1 MLIRMLK
8 SLEINCG
15 SMMNNNSPIRV
26 MIVDDHGMV
35 RRGLTAYLLSASD
48 IEVVAEARN
57 GQEAIRVCET
67 EQLDVILMDLIMPEL
82 GGIAATRAIH
92 TKWPE
97 IQVIALTSFQ
107 EKELVQEALQ
117 AGAISY
123 LLKNISGEDLAE
135 AIRSSYAGRSMLAK
149 EAVEAL
155 VRAKNDEDL
164 VGRDL
169 TIRERE
175 VLRYLTKGMTNPEIA
190 QALSIS
196 RSTVK
201 AHVSNILSKL
211 GVSNRA
217 EAIALAI
224 KNHLV
229 D

>member
-1 MLIRMLK
+1 M
-8 SLEINCG
+8 
-15 SMMNNNSPIRV
+15 
-26 MIVDDHGMV
+26 
-35 RRGLTAYLLSASD
+35 RRD
-48 IEVVAEARN
+48 IS
-57 GQEAIRVCET
+57 
-67 EQLDVILMDLIMPEL
+67 
-82 GGIAATRAIH
+82 TRD
-92 TKWPE
+92 
-97 IQVIALTSFQ
+97 IQIIALTSYQ

-155 VRAKNDEDL
+155 VRADQEENV
-164 VGRDL
+164 VGDDL
-169 TIRERE
+169 TLRERE
-175 VLRYLTKGMTNPEIA
+175 VLGYLTKGMTNPEIA
-190 QALSIS
+190 QELSIS

-201 AHVSNILSKL
+201 AHVSSILSKL

-224 KNHLV
+224 QNDLV